1 MKRSE
6 NVSHGVTMPHATE
19 SRSVANQSNHTYSDE
34 RSHCTRC
41 GKTLKR
47 HKYVSTSRDNG
58 ESIAFC
64 GKCFYRGKR
73 RKYAA
78 IGTRGGALID
88 KGKRPIEYDD
98 RLRYECKGIGD
109 PLHDSNHQERRQQ
122 VVEVPDGFS
131 FD

>member
-6 NVSHGVTMPHATE
+6 NVSHGAEMLHTTGGLP
-19 SRSVANQSNHTYSDE
+19 VANQLNHADSDWRSN
-34 RSHCTRC
+34 CARC
-41 GKTLKR
+41 GKELKR
-47 HKYVSTSRDNG
+47 REYVSASRENG
-58 ESIAFC
+58 ASTTFC

-88 KGKRPIEYDD
+88 KDRRPVEYDD
-98 RLRYECKGIGD
+98 KLRYECKGIGD